1 MYFTRGLL
9 QLGISVECVP
19 RRSQINYNTFVKK
32 NDPRLGRHNW
42 HKQKNTEGHKKPLWT
57 SFEGF
62 VTAELTALLRPK
74 ITASLRHLL
83 NFFLPK
89 LSVFDPS
96 CVAFYHVLRHPYASS
111 QPIELTIIWNKCN
124 VFKIYQHWGAEV
136 EHSKVMMN
144 FRYKNLRL

>member
-1 MYFTRGLL
+1 MICNPLSSTCISHGLL

-83 NFFLPK
+83 NFFCQNYQCLIPRVLHFITCDGF
-89 LSVFDPS
+89 LS
-96 CVAFYHVLRHPYASS
+96 
-111 QPIELTIIWNKCN
+111 ELTA
-124 VFKIYQHWGAEV
+124 H
-136 EHSKVMMN
+136 
-144 FRYKNLRL
+144 